1 MLLETPTSVFA
12 GQSLYRKSIDR
23 YHFLP
28 LLVFVGQYLLARLL
42 NMLEPIKADNHF
54 FQQIF
59 VKFEDSVSNGNSEF
73 HLFFKIFLLAIELY
87 PGFLTMPIF

>member
-12 GQSLYRKSIDR
+12 GQSLSRKSIDR

-28 LLVFVGQYLLARLL
+28 LLVFVGHYLLARLL
-42 NMLEPIKADNHF
+42 NMHEPIKADNHF

-59 VKFEDSVSNGNSEF
+59 VKFEDNVSNGNSEF
-73 HLFFKIFLLAIELY
+73 HFFLKTILLAIELY
-87 PGFLTMPIF
+87 IGF